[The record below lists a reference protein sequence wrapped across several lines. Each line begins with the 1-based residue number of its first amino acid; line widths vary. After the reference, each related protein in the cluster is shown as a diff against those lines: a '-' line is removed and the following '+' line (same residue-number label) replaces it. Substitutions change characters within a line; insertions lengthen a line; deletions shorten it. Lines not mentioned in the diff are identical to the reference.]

1 MFSQQKQKQK
11 KKRMTLGLVELS
23 SAQKNEME
31 LREKESEQEKDT
43 TKSVECAEKYEINL
57 EIMQDKFEEGQLGFL
72 EKILLQNPAKTR
84 KVTKPW

>member
-1 MFSQQKQKQK
+1 MFSQK
-11 KKRMTLGLVELS
+11 KKKKIGMTLGLVELS

-31 LREKESEQEKDT
+31 LREKECEQEKDN

-84 KVTKPW
+84 KVTKPR